1 MRIVSETEKK
11 DIEAVVYQKLRGFID
26 KDYIDGIV
34 NAIINDVIDDV
45 VECADINW
53 NDSDVSLAIGRAF
66 SRKLG
71 IEF

>member
-26 KDYIDGIV
+26 KDYIDGIY
-34 NAIINDVIDDV
+34 NAIINDVI
-45 VECADINW
+45 ECADINW